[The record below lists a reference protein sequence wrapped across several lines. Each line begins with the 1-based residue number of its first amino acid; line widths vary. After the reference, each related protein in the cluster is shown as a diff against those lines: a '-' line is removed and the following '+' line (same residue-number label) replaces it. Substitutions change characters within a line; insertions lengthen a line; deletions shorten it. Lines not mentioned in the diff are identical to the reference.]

1 MGKFVDLSM
10 FVPIINGKSE
20 GKAKLYHS
28 NNPFFADLMIS
39 FGKIIIKTLKYIA
52 KIVIMLEYVNFL
64 AFINLKTFFV
74 KVYELK

>member
-10 FVPIINGKSE
+10 FVPMINGKSE
-20 GKAKLYHS
+20 GKAKLYHN

-52 KIVIMLEYVNFL
+52 KIVIM
-64 AFINLKTFFV
+64 
-74 KVYELK
+74 

>member
-52 KIVIMLEYVNFL
+52 KIEIKSISPKNY
-64 AFINLKTFFV
+64 FINFSME
-74 KVYELK
+74 YSN